1 MSAHRVTPYLVAKG
15 AETAIKFYV
24 QVFDA
29 KEIFRLT
36 DPEDGRIGHAEL
48 SIGGS
53 EIYLADEYPDFGALS
68 PDTLGGSPVTLH
80 ILVADCDA
88 TVAAAEQAGA
98 LVLRLP
104 ADQSYGERVAQVQ
117 DPFGHRWMIAQ
128 ATETVSPEDMQRRWE
143 AETGA

>member
-1 MSAHRVTPYLVAKG
+1 MSARRVTPYLVAKG
-15 AETAIKFYV
+15 AEAAIKFYV
-24 QVFDA
+24 QVFGA

-36 DPEDGRIGHAEL
+36 DPGDGRIGHAEL
-48 SIGGS
+48 AIGGS

-98 LVLRLP
+98 LVLRRP

-128 ATETVSPEDMQRRWE
+128 ATEVVSPEEMQRRWE